1 MKIDHVL
8 GESVAG
14 ATRKLNKEYKTKLKQ
29 VPNVLKGVRGK
40 VEQAMASYKA
50 TDPDKYDKDLP
61 DLVVDVTNKIVSYK
75 DKDNNRKKFEGNPE
89 DPKSLNAFLTTAI
102 MDKYQETIYGRLLNR
117 EEEKNPEDIQIAN
130 KTKKGE
136 EPLDVRP
143 GQTVQYKNKKNEI
156 RSAEVVQLLGNE
168 YVQLTTKGAVFA
180 IEPEKILGIVSEA
193 ILQSPRPEVRL
204 FFRKHSDGKH
214 YIFKVRK
221 NRDES
226 EPELLTKKEA
236 KQQLDALQKA
246 GWKVAV
252 GEQDINEGGSMPGV
266 GAIHKD
272 EIAATLQPLERAL
285 GIDLQNNTLGS
296 VGKKEFSGDIDVAI
310 NVSPEQLPEFVRK
323 LEKLPQVLDIAKSSV
338 IMTKVKIQDY
348 DNSKQTDRN
357 RTGFVQVDFMPGD
370 PGWMKT
376 YYHSPAE
383 DESKYKGVFRNIMI
397 ATIAAVLDRK
407 DSEEK
412 IDDGRPIES
421 ERWMWSPADGL
432 VRIRRTPVPNK
443 AGTGYT
449 KKNKNEIIQDP
460 IKDATQIARALKLDS
475 PDDLNSYESLKA
487 AIEKKYT
494 TDLAKKILDSF
505 AENPQVKDIGVPDDL
520 KQESKTIN
528 YLQRLS
534 GI

>member
-1 MKIDHVL
+1 MRIEHIL
-8 GESVAG
+8 NESVDS
-14 ATRKLNKEYKTKLKQ
+14 ATKKLNNEYKAKLKQ
-29 VPNVLKGVRGK
+29 VPRVLKGVKGK
-40 VEQAMASYKA
+40 IEQAMAAYKT

-61 DLVVDVTNKIVSYK
+61 DLVVDITNKIVGYK
-75 DKDNNRKKFEGNPE
+75 DKQNNRKQFPGNPA
-89 DPKSLNAFLTTAI
+89 DPKSLNAFLTNAI
-102 MDKYQETIYGRLLNR
+102 TDKYQETIYGRLLNP
-117 EEEKNPEDIQIAN
+117 EEEKNPEDIQIADQ
-130 KTKKGE
+130 TKDSDK
-136 EPLDVRP
+136 PLDVRP

-168 YVQLTTKGAVFA
+168 NVQLISNGATFA

-193 ILQSPRPEVRL
+193 ILQSPRPEIRL
-204 FFRKHSDGKH
+204 IFRKTNDGKG

-221 NRDES
+221 NREES
-226 EPELLTKKEA
+226 EPEILTKKEA
-236 KQQLDALQKA
+236 KQQLDALKNA
-246 GWKVAV
+246 GWKLAV
-252 GEQDINEGGSMPGV
+252 GEQDINEGGAMPGV

-285 GIDLQNNTLGS
+285 RIDLQNNTLGS

-310 NVSPEQLPEFVRK
+310 NVSPEQIPEFVKK
-323 LEKLPQVLDIAKSSV
+323 LENLPEVLDIAKSSV

-348 DNSKQTDRN
+348 DSSIQTDRN

-383 DESKYKGVFRNIMI
+383 GESKYKGVFRNIMI
-397 ATIAAVLDRK
+397 SSIAAVLDRK

-412 IDDGRPIES
+412 IDDGRPVQS

-432 VRIRRTPVPNK
+432 VRIRRTPVANK

-460 IKDATQIARALKLDS
+460 VKDAAGIAQALKLDS
-475 PDDLNSYESLKA
+475 PEDLNSYESLKS
-487 AIEKKYT
+487 AIEKNYNPE
-494 TDLAKKILDSF
+494 LVKKILDSF
-505 AENPQVKDIGVPDDL
+505 AENPQVQDIGVPDDI
-520 KQESKTIN
+520 KKESMDLSRI
-528 YLQRLS
+528 RALS

>member
-1 MKIDHVL
+1 MK
-8 GESVAG
+8 
-14 ATRKLNKEYKTKLKQ
+14 
-29 VPNVLKGVRGK
+29 
-40 VEQAMASYKA
+40 
-50 TDPDKYDKDLP
+50 
-61 DLVVDVTNKIVSYK
+61 
-75 DKDNNRKKFEGNPE
+75 
-89 DPKSLNAFLTTAI
+89 
-102 MDKYQETIYGRLLNR
+102 
-117 EEEKNPEDIQIAN
+117 
-130 KTKKGE
+130 
-136 EPLDVRP
+136 
-143 GQTVQYKNKKNEI
+143 VQ
-156 RSAEVVQLLGNE
+156 
-168 YVQLTTKGAVFA
+168 
-180 IEPEKILGIVSEA
+180 
-193 ILQSPRPEVRL
+193 PR
-204 FFRKHSDGKH
+204 
-214 YIFKVRK
+214 Y
-221 NRDES
+221 
-226 EPELLTKKEA
+226 
-236 KQQLDALQKA
+236 
-246 GWKVAV
+246 
-252 GEQDINEGGSMPGV
+252 
-266 GAIHKD
+266 
-272 EIAATLQPLERAL
+272 
-285 GIDLQNNTLGS
+285 NTLGS

-310 NVSPEQLPEFVRK
+310 NVAPEQLPEFVRK

-475 PDDLNSYESLKA
+475 PATK
-487 AIEKKYT
+487 
-494 TDLAKKILDSF
+494 
-505 AENPQVKDIGVPDDL
+505 V
-520 KQESKTIN
+520 
-528 YLQRLS
+528 
-534 GI
+534 